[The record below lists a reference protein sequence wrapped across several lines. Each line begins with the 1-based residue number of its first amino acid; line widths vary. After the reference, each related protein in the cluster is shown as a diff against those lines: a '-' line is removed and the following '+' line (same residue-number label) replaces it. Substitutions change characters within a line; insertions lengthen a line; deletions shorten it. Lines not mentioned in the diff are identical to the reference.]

1 MNRLQ
6 ELAGIHE
13 LAPLGTPSPVAPTA
27 PKLTSDVQ
35 NLTKLVSSNT
45 ALLNKLKTI
54 NNGQEVTEFLSFILN
69 NINDK
74 VSGVQKQKIKELIDR
89 RFK

>member
-1 MNRLQ
+1 MIRLQ

-13 LAPLGTPSPVAPTA
+13 LASFPATSTS